1 MTKIAAQWVGSGT
14 PNSLPTAAISATS
27 TMLTMMQ
34 CASSPRKYVHA
45 GSGVARARLRMPFW
59 RRIDSTIASWL

>member
-1 MTKIAAQWVGSGT
+1 MAAQWVGSGT
-14 PNSLPTAAISATS
+14 PNSLPTAAIRATS
-27 TMLTMMQ
+27 TMLTMTQ

-45 GSGVARARLRMPFW
+45 GSGVARTRLSIPFR